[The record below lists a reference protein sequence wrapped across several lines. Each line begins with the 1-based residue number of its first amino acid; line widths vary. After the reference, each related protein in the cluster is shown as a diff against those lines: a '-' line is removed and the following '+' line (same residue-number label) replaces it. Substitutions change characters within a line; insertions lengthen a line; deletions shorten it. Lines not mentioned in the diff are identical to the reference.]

1 MIFSGIDTFSLL
13 DYDGY
18 ISIVLFSPGCN
29 FKCPFCHNYKNVV
42 LSNDQLSH
50 KKIYEYLKSRVGLVD
65 AVTFSGG
72 EPTLQKDLIDTIKEV
87 KKLGYK
93 IKLDTNGSNPKVLKE
108 LLDENLLDYVA
119 MDIKASPNKYD
130 LVSGINVNLE
140 NINQSIE
147 LIKKYAPDYE
157 FRTTLVDE
165 YFTPEDIKEI
175 GKLLQGT
182 NKLFLQK
189 YVYRD
194 GVLNP
199 SLHEVKEEKAKEYQK
214 ILKDYIKNVELRG
227 Y

>member
-1 MIFSGIDTFSLL
+1 
-13 DYDGY
+13 
-18 ISIVLFSPGCN
+18 
-29 FKCPFCHNYKNVV
+29 
-42 LSNDQLSH
+42 
-50 KKIYEYLKSRVGLVD
+50 
-65 AVTFSGG
+65 
-72 EPTLQKDLIDTIKEV
+72 
-87 KKLGYK
+87 
-93 IKLDTNGSNPKVLKE
+93 
-108 LLDENLLDYVA
+108 